1 MIRIY
6 KHRGSWRYRDANG
19 KLCKFAT
26 EAEAK
31 SSLGIVE
38 LEEVEDASEEEESIV
53 EEESTGEE
61 EDSSPTIG
69 VSKKDSKGKSKKK

>member
-31 SSLGIVE
+31 SSLGTVE
-38 LEEVEDASEEEESIV
+38 LEEVEDASEEEESY
-53 EEESTGEE
+53 EEAFYGEE
-61 EDSSPTIG
+61 EDS
-69 VSKKDSKGKSKKK
+69 

>member
-1 MIRIY
+1 MTHIY

-31 SSLGIVE
+31 SSLNIVE
-38 LEEVEDASEEEESIV
+38 PEEVEDASEEEEV
-53 EEESTGEE
+53 YKE
-61 EDSSPTIG
+61 EDTSKKKNSSPTIG

>member
-1 MIRIY
+1 MTHIY

-31 SSLGIVE
+31 SSLGTVE
-38 LEEVEDASEEEESIV
+38 PEEVEDASEEEEIY
-53 EEESTGEE
+53 EEEDTGEE
-61 EDSSPTIG
+61 EDS
-69 VSKKDSKGKSKKK
+69 